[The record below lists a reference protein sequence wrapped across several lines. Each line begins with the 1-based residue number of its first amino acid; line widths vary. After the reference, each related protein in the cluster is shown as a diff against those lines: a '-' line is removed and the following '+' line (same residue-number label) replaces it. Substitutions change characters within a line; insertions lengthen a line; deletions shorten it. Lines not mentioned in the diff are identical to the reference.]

1 MTTEANQIDALVAD
15 LASVRDDELIEE
27 SQSTYARTLL
37 RAIMESP
44 LGARELAEPGAG
56 LAPDSRSLGRRH
68 RRTKRGRVRLVAV
81 AAALVVAVV
90 LSTAAFGVGQDIVSW
105 LAGSNDVDGPV
116 PTASDVVVATG
127 EAGVPWRIVA
137 TPSDQGLCLF
147 TVIAVSGEKGGSGN
161 CGYTDIR
168 GDLPRD
174 LRGDPSAKCL
184 ATPTTVVPCGSLPR
198 HWMSAPGGGGL
209 QAGLERKFTYGLL
222 AEGVASVELVLTDG
236 ESVRAH
242 VVERP
247 DGLPL
252 NFYWATLTCPLQ
264 PAGGGL
270 QECAENAD
278 GRDAGPEVEMAIARD
293 VNGQVLERRVP
304 VWNGNPT
311 GDPDGPP
318 PPGSPPPVAGA

>member
-1 MTTEANQIDALVAD
+1 MLDCKEPEHVLVGRECIEGCLGVFERVEVSLHLLAD
-15 LASVRDDELIEE
+15 WV
-27 SQSTYARTLL
+27 
-37 RAIMESP
+37 SP
-44 LGARELAEPGAG
+44 Q
-56 LAPDSRSLGRRH
+56 
-68 RRTKRGRVRLVAV
+68 RL
-81 AAALVVAVV
+81 
-90 LSTAAFGVGQDIVSW
+90 GQDIVSW

-222 AEGVASVELVLTDG
+222 AEEVASVELVLTDG

-242 VVERP
+242 VLERP
-247 DGLPL
+247 DGLPFDDPGARRAVVL
-252 NFYWATLTCPLQ
+252 VGGDAHRGRLLLSRGDAAVALRAEAGDLAVHDVARLQ
-264 PAGGGL
+264 EAAVVHAVAGG
-270 QECAENAD
+270 
-278 GRDAGPEVEMAIARD
+278 RAGEQ
-293 VNGQVLERRVP
+293 QV
-304 VWNGNPT
+304 
-311 GDPDGPP
+311 
-318 PPGSPPPVAGA
+318 A